1 MTEHTGKIVL
11 GALVLMVGTAIVNV
25 GDGLGILGVFINLV
39 GGVILL
45 IGVIGAGVQAGNR
58 EVVAELRRA
67 SEQTDTT
74 QQR

>member
-1 MTEHTGKIVL
+1 
-11 GALVLMVGTAIVNV
+11 MVGTAIVNV

-74 QQR
+74 QQH

>member
-74 QQR
+74 QQH